1 MTPDEP
7 TSSWLSRLSR
17 FFPIFATETKWV
29 PKISK
34 TTVGL
39 IFAGI
44 GCAFVGYAIYFDY
57 KRRTARDYKAK
68 LRLRRKMESGQLWE
82 ESPVPETELPDTV
95 DYAGLQQ
102 FFLQEVQLG
111 EEKLLEGFV
120 EEGIQHLAMAIVMCN
135 KPDQVITIFR
145 RTLADEHFTLLQV
158 AVPKARLMVESGIG
172 QGSSSNR

>member
-7 TSSWLSRLSR
+7 TSSWLSRLTR
-17 FFPIFATETKWV
+17 FFPVFATETKWA
-29 PKISK
+29 PKISRR
-34 TTVGL
+34 TVGL

-82 ESPVPETELPDTV
+82 ESQVQETELPDTV
-95 DYAGLQQ
+95 DYAGMQQ

-111 EEKLLEGFV
+111 EEKLLE
-120 EEGIQHLAMAIVMCN
+120 AMAIVMCN
-135 KPDQVITIFR
+135 KPDQVMDIFR

-172 QGSSSNR
+172 QSSSNNR